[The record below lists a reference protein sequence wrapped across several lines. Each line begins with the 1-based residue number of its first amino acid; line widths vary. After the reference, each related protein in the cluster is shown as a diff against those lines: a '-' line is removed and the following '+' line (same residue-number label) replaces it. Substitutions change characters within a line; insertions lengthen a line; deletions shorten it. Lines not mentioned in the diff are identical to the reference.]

1 MYRPVNPT
9 TPSVD
14 AVDAMRD
21 AFDTLAASHRK
32 DGNITLTVSTLDQLA
47 QSYNVICGK
56 WMMFCNTAE
65 VDAFWDAIVRLI
77 CLERGKGSAKVSP
90 NKGDNQHVICVYV
103 DNFADWEEV
112 MGVRDALRTIGV
124 TYPIG
129 FKMDAYTLLGIY
141 RRNKWGI
148 NCN

>member
-1 MYRPVNPT
+1 MDT
-9 TPSVD
+9 
-14 AVDAMRD
+14 VDAMRD
-21 AFDTLAASHRK
+21 AFDTLAASHRQN
-32 DGNITLTVSTLDQLA
+32 GNITLTVSALDQLA

-65 VDAFWDAIVRLI
+65 VDAFWDAVVRLI

-103 DNFADWEEV
+103 EDFADWGEV

-148 NCN
+148 NCNRYYE